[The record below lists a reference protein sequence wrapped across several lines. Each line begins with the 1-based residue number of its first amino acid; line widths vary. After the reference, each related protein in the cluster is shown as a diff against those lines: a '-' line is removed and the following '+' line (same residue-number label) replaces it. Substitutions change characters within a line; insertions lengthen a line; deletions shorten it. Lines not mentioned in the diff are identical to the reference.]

1 MVESLIGGL
10 REFTQRRCSLV
21 TASRVELLRQLEE
34 REVARLRAFAVSAL
48 LIPLNAYW
56 VGWMEAVKWT
66 GHPTTYSLYFN
77 TVLLLLALYW
87 LNRLCLMAFKR
98 APFTRAE
105 LLVIYF
111 SLGVGSALVGHD
123 QSQVLLSVIGHVHY
137 FKAPTNR
144 YEDLI
149 MPNLPG
155 WIVVT
160 DFAALRDMYV
170 GGSTVWRAQ
179 NFLAWLRP
187 LAWWWCFWL
196 AMLAMFMG
204 LCILLI
210 PQWVQRE
217 KLSFPLAH
225 FALHIT
231 EMGMYRNNLF
241 WLGFAIPAF
250 VNTLNNLHVMFPSV
264 PEMHTHKINLGT
276 YITSRPWNA
285 LGWTPINFFPF
296 AIGIGF
302 LLPTDLLFSSWF
314 FYLVWKMQRVIV
326 AAFGYPTGGIG
337 NPPYPHEQSFG
348 AYVGLGLLTLW
359 TARKHLVETLK
370 FGSRVGE
377 RFVISPK
384 MAWMLVVFGYA
395 FTVWFS
401 IHAGMQPQYATIFFV
416 SYALVSITVARLRGE
431 FGAPVHDLHF
441 ANPGVVMVQMVGTK
455 PFTPKTLTVFTLYY
469 WFTRAQRSHPMPTA
483 MEGLVIGERIGIGK
497 SMWLALWIA
506 ILLGIP
512 SSCYALL
519 IPYYRLGAAS
529 SKVGGAQRGFGWEAY
544 NWYLIPWLSVER
556 KPNYGAM
563 CFVIGGGGFVWLLH
577 FLRSNFINFPL
588 HPVGYAVSGTWS
600 MEMVW
605 FPMFIAW
612 MCKAAVIRYG
622 SSIAYYTARNFFIG
636 LVIGDFVSGGLWNLY
651 GVLFDKEVYRFNE

>member
-1 MVESLIGGL
+1 MI
-10 REFTQRRCSLV
+10 RELKQ
-21 TASRVELLRQLEE
+21 EQLQKSEAKV
-34 REVARLRAFAVSAL
+34 RARAFIVSAL

-77 TVLLLLALYW
+77 TVLLLLALHCV
-87 LNRLCLMAFKR
+87 NNLCKKAFGR
-98 APFTRAE
+98 YLFTRAE
-105 LLVIYF
+105 LIIIYF

-123 QSQVLLSVIGHVHY
+123 QSQVLLAVIGHVHY

-144 YEDLI
+144 YEELI
-149 MPNLPG
+149 MPNLPN
-155 WIVVT
+155 WLVVT
-160 DFAALRDMYV
+160 DIAALRDMYI
-170 GGSTVWRAQ
+170 GGSTVWTRQ
-179 NFLAWLRP
+179 NFLAWLSP
-187 LAWWWCFWL
+187 LLWWWSFWFS
-196 AMLAMFMG
+196 MLMMFMG
-204 LCILLI
+204 LCILMI

-217 KLSFPLAH
+217 KLSFPLAQ
-225 FALHIT
+225 FSLYIT
-231 EMGMYRNNLF
+231 ERGLYKNNLF
-241 WLGFAIPAF
+241 WLGFIIPTF

-264 PEMHTHKINLGT
+264 PEMHTHKINLGAF
-276 YITSRPWNA
+276 ITSAPWNA

-302 LLPTDLLFSSWF
+302 LLPIDLLFSSWF
-314 FYLVWKMQRVIV
+314 FYLVWKMQRVVV
-326 AAFGYPTGGIG
+326 ASLGYPTGGIG

-359 TARKHLVETLK
+359 TAKRYLIETLK
-370 FGSRVGE
+370 SSDRRDYIV
-377 RFVISPK
+377 SPK
-384 MAWMLVVFGYA
+384 LSFALVVLGYA
-395 FTVWFS
+395 FLVWFS
-401 IHAGMQPQYATIFFV
+401 IRAGMQTQYAIVFFI
-416 SYALVSITVARLRGE
+416 SYALVSLTVSRLRGE

-441 ANPGVVMVQMVGTK
+441 ANPGAVMVQMFGTK

-483 MEGLVIGERIGIGK
+483 MEGLVIGEQLGVGK
-497 SMWLALWIA
+497 AMWLALWMA
-506 ILLGIP
+506 IILGIP
-512 SSCYALL
+512 SACYALL

-563 CFVIGGGGFVWLLH
+563 CFVFGGCAFVWLLH
-577 FLRSNFINFPL
+577 FFRYYFINFPF

-605 FPMFIAW
+605 FPLFIAW

-622 SSIAYYTARNFFIG
+622 SSVTYYMVRNFFIG
-636 LVIGDFVSGGLWNLY
+636 LVVGDFVTGGLWNLY
-651 GVLFDKEVYRFNE
+651 GAAFDKEVYRFNE